1 MKDWMMA
8 RLSVSALRS
17 DLALILR
24 KVEHENYTYIV
35 SRHDRPVAAMIP
47 MHSFRLLQE
56 IEIAAIQ
63 EGVETASDPA
73 PDAAEPIIA
82 EAVKAGK
89 PTGYLRLLLRRRE
102 ARRARRAG
110 RAEAEAREER
120 AADRWLGG
128 ASR

>member
-35 SRHDRPVAAMIP
+35 ARHDRPVAAMIP

-89 PTGYLRLLLRRRE
+89 PTGYLRRLLRRRE

-128 ASR
+128 AAR